1 MRISIQRS
9 IDGANCFESIMEAL
23 ANGRFERKREEKIGR
38 IIAGIIGVYLLLI
51 VIIPLIL
58 STNSI
63 PELSGRANQFD
74 YATQDDWASWGNNDN
89 GENSKIG
96 HDQSLHG
103 GDFAWSELNPVAAFV
118 YAFGDLNCHQK
129 HERSWELNDNQL
141 AMCTRDI
148 GIMLGVIVGAFIWSR
163 RGLNRWTTRD
173 SFLSIFQDQTIE
185 DFYQNDR
192 RLLAM
197 IALCGIGLMPM
208 AIDGFTQLL
217 TSYESTNSIR
227 VITGLS
233 AGLVT
238 GWWFSASFSSRSQY
252 FDGPEQVQLPANAKL
267 VVK

>member
-1 MRISIQRS
+1 
-9 IDGANCFESIMEAL
+9 MEAL

-38 IIAGIIGVYLLLI
+38 IIAGIIGAYLLLML
-51 VIIPLIL
+51 IIPLIL

-74 YATQDDWASWGNNDN
+74 YATQNDWASWGNNDN

-129 HERSWELNDNQL
+129 HERSWEINDNQL

-148 GIMLGVIVGAFIWSR
+148 GIMLGVIAGALIWSR

-197 IALCGIGLMPM
+197 IALCGIGLIPM

-238 GWWFSASFSSRSQY
+238 GWWFSASFSSRSKY

>member
-1 MRISIQRS
+1 
-9 IDGANCFESIMEAL
+9 
-23 ANGRFERKREEKIGR
+23 
-38 IIAGIIGVYLLLI
+38 
-51 VIIPLIL
+51 
-58 STNSI
+58 
-63 PELSGRANQFD
+63 
-74 YATQDDWASWGNNDN
+74 
-89 GENSKIG
+89 
-96 HDQSLHG
+96 
-103 GDFAWSELNPVAAFV
+103 
-118 YAFGDLNCHQK
+118 
-129 HERSWELNDNQL
+129 
-141 AMCTRDI
+141 MCTRDI
-148 GIMLGVIVGAFIWSR
+148 GIILGVIVGALIWSR

-197 IALCGIGLMPM
+197 IALCGIGLIPM
-208 AIDGFTQLL
+208 VIDGFTQLL

-238 GWWFSASFSSRSQY
+238 GWWFSASFSSRSKY